1 MLTPQAAIT
10 SVFRNYATLSGRAP
24 RSEFWWFTLLQVVL
38 FTVVMVLG
46 ALGIGAS
53 PEPDTMPPSMGIALG
68 VFLVLGL
75 VCVIPNITLYV
86 RRLHDADFSGWFYFL
101 ACIPYLGVIVVL
113 VFALLPSQP
122 NGARFDAVENTGS
135 ATPAWN
141 PSKTLS

>member
-24 RSEFWWFTLLQVVL
+24 RSEFWWFTLFQFVL

-46 ALGIGAS
+46 ALGIGNS
-53 PEPDTMPPSMGIALG
+53 PEPDTMPPSVGIAVG
-68 VFLVLGL
+68 VVLVLGL
-75 VCVIPNITLYV
+75 AFVIPSITLYV

-101 ACIPYLGVIVVL
+101 ACIPYLGVIVMV

-122 NGARFDAVENTGS
+122 AGARFDAVENTPS
-135 ATPAWN
+135 AMPAWN